1 MGKPNTKL
9 RELRG
14 KKTLVQVAE
23 DLDISPSALANYERG
38 DREPRDE
45 MKKKLAE
52 YYKRSVAYIFF
63 RD

>member
-14 KKTLVQVAE
+14 KKTLAEVAE
-23 DLDISPSALANYERG
+23 DLGISPSSLAMYERG

-45 MKKKLAE
+45 TKRKLAE
-52 YYKRSVAYIFF
+52 YYKRSVGFIFF

>member
-1 MGKPNTKL
+1 MGKPNVKL

-14 KKTLVQVAE
+14 KKTLAKVAD
-23 DLDISPSALANYERG
+23 DLGISPSSLAMYERG

-45 MKKKLAE
+45 MKKRLAE
-52 YYKRSVAYIFF
+52 YYGRSVAFIFF